1 MPSLFLR
8 LFGWVIISIS
18 AVACAT
24 AKAEEVT
31 VAVAANF
38 AAPMQKIAQAFE
50 QDTGHKA
57 LLAFGATGKFYA
69 QIKNGAPFAVLLS
82 ADDETPARLEKEGV
96 AIAGTRF
103 TYAIGRLALWSK
115 NPLLVDDKGQ
125 VLLSNATDKN
135 SFKKIAIADP
145 KLAPYGAAAIEV
157 LGRMD
162 ALAKLTPKLVQGDS
176 IGQAFQ
182 FVMTENAEL
191 GFVALSQISIDARI
205 TQGSAWVVPQNLYT
219 PLKQDAVLLPVGKNN
234 AAALALM
241 KYMRTDR
248 AQAIIRAYGYTL

>member
-1 MPSLFLR
+1 MPSRFLR
-8 LFGWVIISIS
+8 LFGWVIISS
-18 AVACAT
+18 GAVVCAT
-24 AKAEEVT
+24 LKAEEVT

-38 AAPMQKIAQAFE
+38 TAPMQKIAQTFE

-191 GFVALSQISIDARI
+191 GFVALSQISIAGRI

-219 PLKQDAVLLPVGKNN
+219 PLKQEAVLLPLGKNN

>member
-1 MPSLFLR
+1 MPSRLLR
-8 LFGWVIISIS
+8 LFGWVIISS
-18 AVACAT
+18 GAVVCAT

-82 ADDETPARLEKEGV
+82 ADDETPTRLEKEGV
-96 AIAGTRF
+96 AVAGTRF
-103 TYAIGRLALWSK
+103 TYAVGRLALWSK
-115 NPLLVDDKGQ
+115 NASLVDDKGQ
-125 VLLSNATDKN
+125 VLLSNTTDKN

-191 GFVALSQISIDARI
+191 GFVALSQISIDGRI

-219 PLKQDAVLLPVGKNN
+219 PLKQDAVLLPLGKNS

>member
-1 MPSLFLR
+1 MPSRLLR
-8 LFGWVIISIS
+8 LFGWVIISS
-18 AVACAT
+18 GAVVCAT

-50 QDTGHKA
+50 QDTGHKV

-69 QIKNGAPFAVLLS
+69 QIKNGAPFSVLLS

-125 VLLSNATDKN
+125 VLLSNTTDKN
-135 SFKKIAIADP
+135 SFKKLAIADP
-145 KLAPYGAAAIEV
+145 KLAPYGAAAMEV
-157 LGRMD
+157 LDRMG
-162 ALAKLTPKLVQGDS
+162 ALAKVRSKLVQGDS

-191 GFVALSQISIDARI
+191 GFVALSQISIDGRI

-219 PLKQDAVLLPVGKNN
+219 PLKQEAVLLPLGKNN

>member
-1 MPSLFLR
+1 MPSRLLR
-8 LFGWVIISIS
+8 LFGWVIISS
-18 AVACAT
+18 GAVVCAT

-69 QIKNGAPFAVLLS
+69 QIKNGAPFSVLLS

-191 GFVALSQISIDARI
+191 GFVALSQISIAGRI

-219 PLKQDAVLLPVGKNN
+219 PLKQEAVLLPLGKNN

>member
-1 MPSLFLR
+1 MRLR
-8 LFGWVIISIS
+8 PPRPCWLAVILST
-18 AVACAT
+18 AFVCAN

-38 AAPMQKIAQAFE
+38 TAPMQKIAQAFE

-57 LLAFGATGKFYA
+57 KLVFGSTGKFYA

-103 TYAIGRLALWSK
+103 TYAVGRLALWSK
-115 NPLLVDDKGQ
+115 NPALVDNKGQ
-125 VLLSNATDKN
+125 VLLSKNTDKN
-135 SFKKIAIADP
+135 SFKKLAIADP
-145 KLAPYGAAAIEV
+145 KLAPYGAAAMEV
-157 LGRMD
+157 LDRMG
-162 ALAKLTPKLVQGDS
+162 ALAKVRPKLVQGDS

-191 GFVALSQISIDARI
+191 GFVALSQISIDGRI

-219 PLKQDAVLLPVGKNN
+219 PLKQDAVLLPLGKNS

>member
-1 MPSLFLR
+1 LVVILSAAFL
-8 LFGWVIISIS
+8 
-18 AVACAT
+18 CAN

-38 AAPMQKIAQAFE
+38 TAPMQKIAQAFE

-57 LLAFGATGKFYA
+57 KLVFGSTGKFYA

-82 ADDETPARLEKEGV
+82 ADVETPARLEQEGAAV
-96 AIAGTRF
+96 AGTRF
-103 TYAIGRLALWSK
+103 TYAVGRLALWSK
-115 NPLLVDDKGQ
+115 NPALVDNKGQ
-125 VLLSNATDKN
+125 VLLSKNTDKN
-135 SFKKIAIADP
+135 SFKKLAIADP

-157 LGRMD
+157 IERMGVI
-162 ALAKLTPKLVQGDS
+162 AKVMTKLVQGDS

-191 GFVALSQISIDARI
+191 GFVAYSQISTDGRI

-219 PLKQDAVLLPVGKNN
+219 PLRQDAALLSLGKDN
-234 AAALALM
+234 AAALALI

-248 AQAIIRAYGYTL
+248 AKTIIRTYGYTL

>member
-1 MPSLFLR
+1 MRLRTLR
-8 LFGWVIISIS
+8 LCWLAFILSTAFV
-18 AVACAT
+18 CAS

-38 AAPMQKIAQAFE
+38 TAPMQKIAQAFE

-57 LLAFGATGKFYA
+57 KLVFGSTGKFYA

-82 ADDETPARLEKEGV
+82 ADDETPARLEKEGA

-103 TYAIGRLALWSK
+103 TYAVGRLALWSM
-115 NPLLVDDKGQ
+115 NPSMVDDKGQ
-125 VLLSNATDKN
+125 VLLSNTADKN
-135 SFKKIAIADP
+135 SFKKLAIADP
-145 KLAPYGAAAIEV
+145 KLAPYGAAAMEVIER
-157 LGRMD
+157 LGVI
-162 ALAKLTPKLVQGDS
+162 AKVRPKLVQGDS

-191 GFVALSQISIDARI
+191 GFVALSQISIDGRI

-219 PLKQDAVLLPVGKNN
+219 PLKQDAALLTLGKNN

-241 KYMRTDR
+241 KYMLTDR
-248 AQAIIRAYGYTL
+248 AQAIIRSYGYTL

>member
-1 MPSLFLR
+1 MPSRLLR
-8 LFGWVIISIS
+8 LFGWVIISS
-18 AVACAT
+18 GAVVCAT

-38 AAPMQKIAQAFE
+38 TAPMQKIAQAFE

-191 GFVALSQISIDARI
+191 GFVALSQISIDGRI
-205 TQGSAWVVPQNLYT
+205 TQGTAWVVPQNLYT
-219 PLKQDAVLLPVGKNN
+219 PLKQEAVLLPLGKNN

>member
-248 AQAIIRAYGYTL
+248 AQVIIRAYGYTL

>member
-1 MPSLFLR
+1 MPSRFLR
-8 LFGWVIISIS
+8 LFGWVIISS
-18 AVACAT
+18 GAVVCAT

-38 AAPMQKIAQAFE
+38 TAPMQKIAQAFE

-191 GFVALSQISIDARI
+191 GFVALSQISIDGRI
-205 TQGSAWVVPQNLYT
+205 TQGTAWVVPQNLYT
-219 PLKQDAVLLPVGKNN
+219 PLKQEAVLLPLGKNN

>member
-1 MPSLFLR
+1 MRLRPLR
-8 LFGWVIISIS
+8 LCWLVVILS
-18 AVACAT
+18 AAFLCAN

-38 AAPMQKIAQAFE
+38 TAPMQKIAQAFE

-57 LLAFGATGKFYA
+57 KLVFGSTGKFYA

-82 ADDETPARLEKEGV
+82 ADDETPARLEKEGA

-103 TYAIGRLALWSK
+103 TYAVGRLALWSM
-115 NPLLVDDKGQ
+115 NPSLVDDKGQ
-125 VLLSNATDKN
+125 VLLSNTADKN
-135 SFKKIAIADP
+135 SFKKLAIADP
-145 KLAPYGAAAIEV
+145 KLAPYGAAAMEVIER
-157 LGRMD
+157 LGVI
-162 ALAKLTPKLVQGDS
+162 AKVRPKLVQGDS

-191 GFVALSQISIDARI
+191 GFVALSQISIDGRI

-219 PLKQDAVLLPVGKNN
+219 PLKQDVVLLPLGINN

-241 KYMRTDR
+241 KYMLTDR
-248 AQAIIRAYGYTL
+248 AQAIIRSYGYTL

>member
-1 MPSLFLR
+1 MRSRFLR
-8 LFGWVIISIS
+8 LFGWVIISS
-18 AVACAT
+18 GAVVCAT

-31 VAVAANF
+31 LAVAANF
-38 AAPMQKIAQAFE
+38 TAPMQKIAQAFE

-135 SFKKIAIADP
+135 SFKKLAIADP
-145 KLAPYGAAAIEV
+145 KLAPYGAAAMEV
-157 LGRMD
+157 LDRMG
-162 ALAKLTPKLVQGDS
+162 ALAKVRPKLVQADS

-191 GFVALSQISIDARI
+191 GFVALSQISIDGRI

-219 PLKQDAVLLPVGKNN
+219 PLKQDAVLLPLGKNS

>member
-1 MPSLFLR
+1 MRSRFLR
-8 LFGWVIISIS
+8 LFGWVIISS
-18 AVACAT
+18 GAVVCAT

-38 AAPMQKIAQAFE
+38 TAPMQKIAQAFE

-191 GFVALSQISIDARI
+191 GFVALSQISIDGRI

-219 PLKQDAVLLPVGKNN
+219 PLKQDAVLLPLGKNS

>member
-38 AAPMQKIAQAFE
+38 TAPMQKIAQAFE

-57 LLAFGATGKFYA
+57 LLVFGATGKFYA

-96 AIAGTRF
+96 AISGTRF

-125 VLLSNATDKN
+125 VLLGNATDKN
-135 SFKKIAIADP
+135 SFKKLAIADP

-157 LGRMD
+157 LDRMG
-162 ALAKLTPKLVQGDS
+162 ALAKVRPKLVQGDS

-191 GFVALSQISIDARI
+191 GFVALSQISIDGRI
-205 TQGSAWVVPQNLYT
+205 TQGTAWVVPQNLYT
-219 PLKQDAVLLPVGKNN
+219 PLKQEAVLLPLGKNN

-241 KYMRTDR
+241 KYMLTDR